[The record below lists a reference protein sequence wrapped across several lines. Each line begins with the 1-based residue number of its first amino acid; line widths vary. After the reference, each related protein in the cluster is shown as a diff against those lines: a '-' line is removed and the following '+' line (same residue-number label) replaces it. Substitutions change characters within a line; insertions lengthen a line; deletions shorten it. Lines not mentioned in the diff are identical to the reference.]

1 MNVQLE
7 TVGGGGVPTG
17 GTPFIASEA
26 PSASLLGV
34 SDEYDP
40 LRPNDYEDFVKKR
53 KEQKKREEEEKRRE
67 KERERDER

>member
-1 MNVQLE
+1 ME
-7 TVGGGGVPTG
+7 SVGGGGVPTG

-26 PSASLLGV
+26 PAVSLLGV